1 MKLIFSQNSIFHL
14 YRLGLVVTG
23 ITKKKYRLRNDE
35 EMKSLI
41 RYCNRSDNTSVCRQY
56 DAFLHSLEPE
66 MLTEIEMLT
75 GSMFEETR
83 IKLVG

>member
-23 ITKKKYRLRNDE
+23 ITKKKYRLRNGE

-41 RYCNRSDNTSVCRQY
+41 RYCNRSDNTSICRQY

-75 GSMFEETR
+75 GSLLKETKTR
-83 IKLVG
+83 LVG